1 MPKLTALHKGKSIQV
16 EYTGTDNVMIAL
28 YDDIDWGTCG
38 GSCARGSCICTVLE
52 GEEFFKDPSEE
63 ELDMLHAEGRPNSR
77 LGCQLDLDNAPDGKV
92 KIRI

>member
-38 GSCARGSCICTVLE
+38 GSCACGGGNGQHGGGGGGNV
-52 GEEFFKDPSEE
+52 
-63 ELDMLHAEGRPNSR
+63 
-77 LGCQLDLDNAPDGKV
+77 
-92 KIRI
+92 

>member
-38 GSCARGSCICTVLE
+38 GSCACGSCICTVLE
-52 GEEFFKDPSEE
+52 GEEFFGPSDDCRIAKRCKIPPEPRE
-63 ELDMLHAEGRPNSR
+63 SKLIRSGPLD
-77 LGCQLDLDNAPDGKV
+77 K
-92 KIRI
+92 